1 MRPMITACLL
11 LCLASLTAAQDSV
24 DVTFRYYPSGNPS
37 VVHLPGEFNNWANN
51 SGGTINPGAAWT
63 MVKQPD
69 GSWTKT
75 VRLRVGGGT
84 GPDASYQYK
93 FNEGGSSSGWL
104 ADPLNPRT
112 FGSYGNSII
121 HVRRPTVFHLQPVE
135 GSVVGTDTLVLRAD
149 VFPVTTQGIDTALSR
164 VFVDGQQAATFGSS
178 YDAATRMLRIAL
190 PQFADGG
197 HTFTVVAAEPRDYES
212 RDSTRFTVRAGALQW
227 LTRDNPR
234 VLADDARVVLQSTAG
249 GIGSVVIVRNGS
261 DSVAASAAGDLYS
274 ATFALAEGDNRFV
287 AHASKDGSPVMSTEL
302 LLHRFVDH
310 APTAVIQLGSSSGN
324 INLNAVASTD
334 PDGDDLTFHWR
345 SEDEINP
352 TALAVDR
359 GDALISFPIPAQ
371 PGEYYFTLEAR
382 DPQANLGI
390 ARNYIRIP
398 SDGGAPV
405 LGAIDENP
413 AWVRDAIVYEIFVPA
428 FSSSGNFQGLIDGI
442 PRMKELGVNTL
453 WLMPIMDNQGSINEF
468 NGGYGIID
476 FYNVDESLG
485 TLADYDRFID
495 SCRANGL
502 RVILDMTPNHTSGV
516 HPWVEDIRK
525 WKDYSIYRPF
535 IEHRILGG
543 DRGLGQSIV
552 EDGGYPVYARYTNW
566 SLANLNLSNPETRDA
581 MMDVYRYWLVD
592 RRTDGFR
599 LDVYWGPQERYGAKV
614 WWRPFREEIKR
625 YKPEVFLLGETDGTG
640 QGSEVNYAD
649 GGGGLDAGYD
659 WNWYGQV
666 KSTLGSGDIPAL
678 NSRTTN
684 YSPNDRYNHYTGPNA
699 HYFRFMENHDEERIA
714 QMFQSNP
721 ERTKPG
727 AAVMLTAPGIPM
739 LYAGQEIGWRGRRD
753 RIGFGT
759 PPQPGFLPYYK
770 KLIRIRNSHPALRSP
785 RIITLAHG
793 TAGTYAYLRPGIEG
807 NIVVASNFRDVR
819 VPVTL
824 NVPQDALDLT
834 EPLQA
839 GRTYYLNDL
848 SVDSSFAVTAGEL
861 ASFTFS
867 LAPFQSRIFLF
878 ADTSL
883 FPTVTGIETPT
894 DGTVSPFRLGT
905 NYPNPVSSGGST
917 TITYSLGG
925 SPGDVHEIG
934 FTIYDRMG
942 RERLRIPLLERISGT
957 HAETLDLS
965 VLPSGQYWLR
975 LQSRHQR
982 TLKEW
987 TQTRGLTILR

>member
-1 MRPMITACLL
+1 MRSIITILFCLL
-11 LCLASLTAAQDSV
+11 YFSSSAAQDSV
-24 DVTFRYYPSGNPS
+24 DVTFRYYPAGNPS

-135 GSVVGTDTLVLRAD
+135 GSIVGTDTLVLRAD
-149 VFPVTTQGIDTALSR
+149 VFPVTTQSIDTALSR
-164 VFVDGQQAATFGSS
+164 VFIDGRQVATFGSS
-178 YDAATRMLRIAL
+178 YDAATGMLHMSL
-190 PQFADGG
+190 PQLADGE
-197 HTFTVVAAEPRDYES
+197 HTLTIVGAEPRDYES
-212 RDSTRFTVRAGALQW
+212 SDSTRFTVRAGALQW
-227 LTRDNPR
+227 MTRDNPR
-234 VLADDARVVLQSTAG
+234 VLADDALVVVRSHTG
-249 GIGSVVIVRNGS
+249 GIGNVIIVRNGI
-261 DSVAASAAGDLYS
+261 DSVTASAAGDLYS

-287 AHASKDGSPVMSTEL
+287 AHASKDGSPVTSTEL

-310 APTAVIQLGSSSGN
+310 APTAAMQIGTSSGS
-324 INLNAVASTD
+324 INFNAFASTD
-334 PDGDDLTFHWR
+334 PDGDVLTFHWR
-345 SEDEINP
+345 SEDEKNP
-352 TALAVDR
+352 AALAIDQD
-359 GDALISFPIPAQ
+359 GALISFPVPPK

-382 DPQANLGI
+382 DPQGNRGI
-390 ARNYIRIP
+390 ARNYVRVSAGDDEPALGRIE
-398 SDGGAPV
+398 
-405 LGAIDENP
+405 ENP

-428 FSSSGNFQGLIDGI
+428 YSARGDFQGLIDGI
-442 PRMKELGVNTL
+442 PRMKQLGVNTL
-453 WLMPIMDNQGSINEF
+453 WLMPIMNNVGSINEM
-468 NGGYGIID
+468 NGGYNIVD
-476 FYNVDESLG
+476 FYDVDESLG
-485 TLADYDRFID
+485 TLADFDRFID
-495 SCRANGL
+495 SCRASGL
-502 RVILDMTPNHTSGV
+502 RVILDMTPNHCSGS

-535 IEHRILGG
+535 IEQRILGG

-552 EDGGYPVYARYTNW
+552 EEGGYPIYARYTNW
-566 SLANLNLSNPETRDA
+566 GLANLNLSNPETRDA
-581 MMDVYRYWLVD
+581 MMDVYRFWLVD

-599 LDVYWGPQERYGAKV
+599 LDVYWGPQERYGANV

-625 YKPEVFLLGETDGTG
+625 YMPEVFLLGETDGTG
-640 QGSEVNYAD
+640 PGSEVNYAD

-666 KSTLGSGDIPAL
+666 KNTLGSGDVAAL

-714 QMFQSNP
+714 QIFQSNG

-739 LYAGQEIGWRGRRD
+739 IYAGQEIGWRGRRD
-753 RIGFGT
+753 RIGFGN
-759 PPQPGFLPYYK
+759 PPQPGFLPYYQ

-785 RIITLAHG
+785 RIVTLAHG

-807 NIVVASNFRDVR
+807 NIVVAANFSDRR

-824 NVPQDALDLT
+824 NIPSNVLDL
-834 EPLQA
+834 EAPLQP

-848 SVDSSFAVTAGEL
+848 SVDSSFAVSAEDL
-861 ASFTFS
+861 ASFAFS
-867 LAPFQSRIFLF
+867 LAPFQSRILLF

-883 FPTVTGIETPT
+883 FPTVTGIETPS
-894 DGTVSPFRLGT
+894 DGAASRFALGG
-905 NYPNPVSSGGST
+905 NYPNPVSEGGT
-917 TITYSLGG
+917 TTVPYSLGG
-925 SPGDVHEIG
+925 HPGDEYELRFVV
-934 FTIYDRMG
+934 YDRMG
-942 RERLRIPLLERISGT
+942 REQLRTPLLVRHSGT
-957 HAETLDLS
+957 HAESLELAH
-965 VLPSGQYWLR
+965 LPAGQYWLR
-975 LQSRHQR
+975 VQASNRNTR
-982 TLKEW
+982 EAW
-987 TQTRGLTILR
+987 TQTRGISILR